1 MSGPSEPFFGWP
13 GWKHL
18 CYAAWLSAVGT
29 AWFLLVYGGADALN
43 ARRAFRLPVHFDSE
57 LAIPFIPETVLIYM
71 SIYLLFLAAPFV
83 LRRREEF
90 LALSIAL
97 NAIILIAGIC
107 FMLVPA
113 EPAFAPPKSF
123 GAFPGL
129 FRFADWLNL
138 TTNLFPSLHVA
149 LTVGCVA
156 AFATRAG
163 KIGQAALWTWAAA
176 TAASTLLTHQHHVVD
191 VVAGLALAGAAF
203 KFIYVPLATRRV
215 ERSAPAIVPAI
226 VARCAERRMRGSI
239 CDARWQDRQGGA
251 VDVGSGYGHFDSAD
265 SPASCGGCG
274 GGVRACGGGVQ
285 VHLRS
290 AGYKAS

>member
-1 MSGPSEPFFGWP
+1 MSGRSEPFFGWP

-18 CYAAWLSAVGT
+18 CYAAWLSLAGVL
-29 AWFLLVYGGADALN
+29 WFLLVYGGADALN
-43 ARRAFRLPVHFDSE
+43 ARRAFRVPVHLNAE

-83 LRRREEF
+83 LRQRQEF
-90 LALSIAL
+90 LALSMTL

-113 EPAFAPPKSF
+113 EPAFAPPKNL

-138 TTNLFPSLHVA
+138 TTNLVPSLHVA
-149 LTVGCVA
+149 LSVGCVA

-163 KIGQAALWTWAAA
+163 SIGKTVLWIWAAA

-203 KFIYVPLATRRV
+203 KFVYVPLVTRPV
-215 ERSAPAIVPAI
+215 GQCAPAVAPAIGADNLKSVESSPDA
-226 VARCAERRMRGSI
+226 RGSV
-239 CDARWQDRQGGA
+239 ATR
-251 VDVGSGYGHFDSAD
+251 Y
-265 SPASCGGCG
+265 
-274 GGVRACGGGVQ
+274 
-285 VHLRS
+285 
-290 AGYKAS
+290 